1 MQPKHKKQQNIIAK
15 RRLKRQRG
23 IGRRGGSI
31 SFYSIMVMATVAIS
45 FITFTFTLL
54 CHLPRTSSA
63 SAIQNM
69 RAMRGSQQQQQQQHD
84 GIFVITLQGTP
95 NANPHNKGR
104 LDSFKE
110 AWQKS
115 CGTDSE
121 IHVCQGVLDDR
132 RGYGVTRSLL
142 NCLQMA
148 RHMDL
153 EVTVVFEDDARLFD
167 RESSLNFC
175 DAVKRQS
182 KVWADMPKDTFIAFL
197 GGHTWTYAHQ
207 GEEKQERLGSLQPS
221 QYLET
226 SFSFG
231 TYGFAVPRENFDTLL
246 NTIKEDLAHGFID
259 KDGVRQTEFL
269 SPERSWYR
277 KAREVGK
284 TMYAI
289 HPLTVWHEG
298 GFSNTWKRDRDSIT
312 GEDDDN
318 DEGDD
323 DDNDERGTYLRG
335 VAT

>member
-1 MQPKHKKQQNIIAK
+1 
-15 RRLKRQRG
+15 
-23 IGRRGGSI
+23 
-31 SFYSIMVMATVAIS
+31 
-45 FITFTFTLL
+45 
-54 CHLPRTSSA
+54 
-63 SAIQNM
+63 M

-115 CGTDSE
+115 CGTDPE
-121 IHVCQGVLDDR
+121 IHVCHGVMDDR
-132 RGYGVTRSLL
+132 RGYGVTRSWL

-231 TYGFAVPRENFDTLL
+231 AYGFVVPRESFDTLL

>member
-1 MQPKHKKQQNIIAK
+1 MQPKHKKQRIIIAQ

-23 IGRRGGSI
+23 IGRRGSI
-31 SFYSIMVMATVAIS
+31 SFYSIMVMATVTVAIS
-45 FITFTFTLL
+45 FITFTLL
-54 CHLPRTSSA
+54 CHLPQPQTSLV
-63 SAIQNM
+63 IQHM
-69 RAMRGSQQQQQQQHD
+69 RARRGSQQQQHD

-115 CGTDSE
+115 CGIDSE
-121 IHVCQGVLDDR
+121 IHVCQGIVDDR
-132 RGYGVTRSLL
+132 RGYGLTRSWLD
-142 NCLQMA
+142 CLQIA

-175 DAVKRQS
+175 DAVKRES
-182 KVWADMPKDTFIAFL
+182 KVWADLPQDTFVAFL
-197 GGHTWTYAHQ
+197 GGHTWTYADQ
-207 GEEKQERLGSLQPS
+207 GEEKQERLGSMQPS

-231 TYGFAVPRENFDTLL
+231 TYGFAVPRESFDTLL

-259 KDGVRQTEFL
+259 EDGVRQTEFL

-284 TMYAI
+284 TMYAL
-289 HPLTVWHEG
+289 HPLAVWHEG
-298 GFSNTWKRDRDSIT
+298 GFSNTWDMDRDSIT
-312 GEDDDN
+312 GEDDDDN
-318 DEGDD
+318 DEG
-323 DDNDERGTYLRG
+323 GTYLRG